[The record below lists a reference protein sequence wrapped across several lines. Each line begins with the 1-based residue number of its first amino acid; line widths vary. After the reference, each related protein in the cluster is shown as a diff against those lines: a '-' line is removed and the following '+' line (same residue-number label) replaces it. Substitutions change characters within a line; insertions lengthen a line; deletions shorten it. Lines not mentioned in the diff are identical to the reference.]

1 MRFEIRETNHFVVD
15 RVITSKPRSVKLY
28 EFDLFGDVN
37 RQITI
42 DDQVVETNADCL
54 VYRKPGQVVCSKG
67 RYDNYI
73 ITLAAEESDEG
84 FITKEQMECIPT
96 CFYPTHI
103 EELKNILQKIIRTY
117 QYDNQAETLQNDL
130 HRFLF
135 LVLSDSFENVAAH
148 TKEKSS
154 RIHIV
159 TSYISEHYAEK
170 LDIEYLAS
178 LIHLDKCY
186 FIRYFKRKTGMTPQ
200 QYLIHTRLREAK
212 ALLSRLDL
220 PVNEIAYMVGYS
232 NVAYFVSSFK
242 KYVGMSPNHYRAG
255 FLK

>member
-1 MRFEIRETNHFVVD
+1 MRFEIYEAKHMFVD
-15 RVITSKPRSVKLY
+15 RVITSKPRLVRLY
-28 EFDLFGDVN
+28 EFDLFGDTN

-42 DDQVVETNADCL
+42 DGQVVVTDTDCL

-73 ITLAAEESDEG
+73 LTLAVEESDKG
-84 FITKEQMECIPT
+84 FITKEQMDGIPT
-96 CFYPTHI
+96 CFYPAHI
-103 EELKNILQKIIRTY
+103 EELKKIVQKIIRTY
-117 QYDNQAETLQNDL
+117 QYDNKAETLQNNL

-135 LVLSDSFENVAAH
+135 LVLSDSFENAATH
-148 TKEKSS
+148 TSEKSS
-154 RIHIV
+154 RIHTV
-159 TSYISEHYAEK
+159 TSYIAEHYAER

-186 FIRYFKRKTGMTPQ
+186 FIRYFKKKIGMTPQ

-220 PVNEIAYMVGYS
+220 PVSEIAYMVGY
-232 NVAYFVSSFK
+232 NNIAYFVSSFR
-242 KYVGMSPNHYRAG
+242 KYVSMSPNQYRAG